1 MMKGI
6 LGRILTILAFAS
18 VISACSSTTV
28 VLLPDGNES
37 SQVTISTEVGSQTLT
52 TPGSATTASST
63 SSQPDSPKV
72 KEIEQI
78 KQKHASL
85 FSIHPEEAQI
95 FLLYF
100 QHNDVKL
107 LPKSEKLMLDV
118 IAKAKQRINPIINII
133 GHTDASGNSDYNM
146 SLSIK
151 RAKAVEKRLK
161 AADISGATYRI
172 DSYGEND
179 PLIKSNRQYVP
190 QNRRVEVQIW

>member
-1 MMKGI
+1 MKGI

-37 SQVTISTEVGSQTLT
+37 SQVTISTEGGSQTLT